1 MTKVAGITA
10 SRAPYLAAAAIA
22 SGPLMLSV
30 TTTALGQS
38 WEGNHSTDWFTED
51 NWSGDIIPNKTQD
64 VYIDTT
70 APNSAKVT
78 NKTTNGTA
86 GAQRLHVGERGEGT
100 LTVSD
105 GGAVSSTHGYIGH
118 FSGSTG
124 TVEVTSTGAAWDNSV
139 DLFIGD
145 YGDGTL
151 RVSDG
156 GAVSSEWG
164 YVGYNS
170 GSTGTVEV
178 TGIGSTLEILETLYI
193 GEGGEGTLTISEGGS
208 VIGTNGYIGGNNGS
222 TGSVEVTGTGA
233 TWSNSNILLVGEHG
247 DSTLTVSD
255 GGVVSSAYGI
265 IGGGSDSTGTV
276 EVTGTGTTWNNSSS
290 LQVGLGGD
298 GTLTIFEG
306 ATVSVSGATE
316 LGAVSTSSGV
326 LNIGAGSGETAVAAG
341 TLDASTVEFG
351 DGMAKLVFNHTDET
365 GAYQF
370 DADLASTGS
379 GTHSIVHESGWTD
392 LSGNNANFTGTTV
405 VNGGTLSVSGSLGSS
420 SGIIGSQSGSTGI
433 VEISGIGSIWENSED
448 LYIGEHGE
456 GTLTISNG
464 GAVSDV
470 NGFIANSSGSIG
482 TVEVTGTGSTWS
494 NSSTLYVG
502 EDGDGTVAVS
512 DGGAVSSRNGYIGDN
527 NGSTGSVEVT
537 GIGSTWDNSGIL
549 VVGASGRGTLT
560 VSDGGAVSNA
570 TGYIG
575 SSSVSTGTVEVTGTG
590 ANWENSDT
598 LFVGHDGEGTLTIS
612 EGATVSVSG
621 ATELGSSSTGS
632 GVLNIGAAAGDSALG
647 AGVLNSATLTF
658 GTGTGTINF
667 NHTDTD
673 YIFTP
678 QIVGNGAVHQLS
690 GTTILS
696 TTNSGYTG
704 GTTVSGGVLDVRNGN
719 ALANTG
725 DVSVNGG
732 RLLITNTETVGDTA
746 VSGGSLEIGTGATLF
761 ADAFTLTDGTVT
773 GGTLKGSSY
782 TVENGNIDT
791 ALTGTGPLTKTGTGI
806 VRLTGTN
813 TYTGG
818 TTVSEGVLVV
828 DGSISDVTINGGTL
842 GGSGTI
848 NGSATVTSGTI
859 SVGNSPGTLTIGG
872 DLNLTSASVLDFE
885 LGSPS
890 GTAGVD
896 SDLITVGDDLTLDG
910 SLNVTD
916 AGGFDAGVYNLITYG
931 GSLTDNGLVV
941 GTAPTGFLYNVQTA
955 TAGQVNLLVNP
966 DQLSFWNGAVTSAD
980 GTVHGGSGTWSTAGT
995 NWTDA
1000 TGSASAPHQPD
1011 STLIFQ
1017 GTPGTVTVDSAGV
1030 SVSTGMQFAT
1040 DGYSI
1045 LGGDI
1050 TLTGEAGFRVGDGTS
1065 AGAGYSA
1072 IVASNLTGTGSLEKN
1087 GFGKLVLTGTNTYTG
1102 DIIVSGGKLVV
1113 NGTIGDV
1120 TVDGGSLGGSGTI
1133 IGSATVTSGTIAAG
1147 NSPGTLTIGGDLN
1160 LTSASVLDFEL
1171 GSPSGTAGV
1180 DSDLIAVGGDLTLDG
1195 SLNVT
1200 DAGGFDAGVYNLI
1213 TYGGSLINNGLVV
1226 GTAPTGFLYNV
1237 QTATAGQVNLLVNPD
1252 QLSFWNGAVT
1262 SADGTVHGGSGAWS
1276 SAGTNWTDATGSA
1289 SAPYQPNST
1298 LIFQGTPGTIT
1309 VDSAGGSVSKGMQF
1323 AVDGYSVTGG
1333 DVALNARSQFDNIS
1347 FRVGDGT
1354 NLGTGFTSTIA
1365 SNLTGTGSLQK
1376 TGLGTLVLT
1385 GDNTY
1390 NGSTTVS
1397 EGVLE
1402 FRDGATLSE
1411 GQFFRVGGSAT
1422 ASLIIADGSDVS
1434 ARIYTF
1440 VATGAG
1446 SSGAVTVTGPGTRF
1460 QAGSTFGIGYHG
1472 NGALSIL
1479 EGGLVSGI
1487 SGNIGSYAGST
1498 GTVEVTGEGSHWKND
1513 FGLDT
1518 QGISLAVGR
1527 DGTGT
1532 LTIAE
1537 GGRVTSQKGVI
1548 GSGAGSSGD
1557 VVVTGD
1563 GSLWENSHYM
1573 NIGLLGRGTLTISD
1587 GGVVEVENSAY
1598 LGRMTGSSG
1607 TLNIGAAADDLAQ
1620 AAGVLDAAA
1629 VKFGDGAGV
1638 INFNHTDT
1646 DYTFSADISGT
1657 GSVNQLAGTTIL
1669 TGTNT
1674 YTGGTTVSGG
1684 KLVVNGTIGNVTI
1697 NGGSLGGSGTVGAV
1711 AFNSGAVIAPGNS
1724 IGTLNATSLVFNSG
1738 STFEVEL
1745 NDGGNAAGINNDLLD
1760 ASGTVTINGGTVHV
1774 KPENGT
1780 DDGSTYAA
1788 NTVYTIISA
1797 VGGVSGTF
1805 DSSTPTDDFAFLDFA
1820 LSYDASNVYLS
1831 SQMATSTFCIPGM
1844 SSNQCATGEGT
1855 FSLGSGSL
1863 FNSVLNLSNSDAPE
1877 ALDQLSGEAH
1887 ASIKTAL
1894 IEDSRFVREAAL
1906 NRVRI
1911 AMDSIAVDGQE
1922 QVEKRVGESLAF
1934 WGQSFGS
1941 WGRWSGNSNAAAL
1954 DRSIGGFLLGGDVQ
1968 IGENSRLGFF
1978 GGYDNSSFKVNSRT
1992 TSATADTLHLGA
2004 YGGTEFG
2011 PLGLRA
2017 GASYAW
2023 HDIDTTRSV
2032 AFTGFAEN
2040 LSGSHTAQTAQ
2051 IFGEAGYR
2059 FDYAATSLEPFANLS
2074 YIQLSSDGYSET
2086 GGSAALKAG
2095 RQTMDS
2101 TFTSIGLRAETW
2113 AKLGQFAAKLSAQAA
2128 WQHAFGDVT
2137 PVANHAF
2144 AGGDDFSVAGIPIAR
2159 DALLLN
2165 LGTSVDLGRNTTL
2178 DLAYDGQ
2185 FGSGFTDQGLKA
2197 NIAVKF

>member
-1 MTKVAGITA
+1 MTKVAGTTA
-10 SRAPYLAAAAIA
+10 SRAPHLAAVLIA
-22 SGPLMLSV
+22 SGPLMLSGG
-30 TTTALGQS
+30 TDALGQT
-38 WEGNHSTDWFTED
+38 WEGNHSTDWFADD
-51 NWSGDIIPNKTQD
+51 NWSRDIVPNSTQD

-124 TVEVTSTGAAWDNSV
+124 TVEVTGTGAAWDNSV

-151 RVSDG
+151 TVSDG

-233 TWSNSNILLVGEHG
+233 TWNNSNILLVGEHG

-316 LGAVSTSSGV
+316 LGAGSTSSGV
-326 LNIGAGSGETAVAAG
+326 LNIGAGSGETATGAG
-341 TLDASTVEFG
+341 MLDASTVEFG
-351 DGMAKLVFNHTDET
+351 DGTATLVFNHTGET

-370 DADLASTGS
+370 DSELSSTGS

-433 VEISGIGSIWENSED
+433 VEISGIDSIWENSED

-464 GAVSDV
+464 GAVS
-470 NGFIANSSGSIG
+470 NKEGHIGYNPSSTGS
-482 TVEVTGTGSTWS
+482 VEVIGAGSTWN
-494 NSSTLYVG
+494 NSSRLYVG
-502 EDGDGTVAVS
+502 RGGEGILTVS
-512 DGGAVSSRNGYIGDN
+512 DGGAVSSTHGTIGYN
-527 NGSTGSVEVT
+527 SGSIGSVEVT
-537 GIGSTWDNSGIL
+537 GIGSTWVNSSWL
-549 VVGASGRGTLT
+549 NVGHGTLMVSDGGVVRNT
-560 VSDGGAVSNA
+560 WSFIGAHGGLNSAVEVSGAGSTWVNSSWLYVGGAGESTLRVSDGGAVRNNNSI
-570 TGYIG
+570 IG
-575 SSSVSTGTVEVTGTG
+575 NYSSTNSSVEVTGTG
-590 ANWENSDT
+590 STWVSSGELT
-598 LFVGHDGEGTLTIS
+598 VGEDGDGALTIS
-612 EGATVSVSG
+612 EDATVSVSR
-621 ATELGSSSTGS
+621 ATLLGSKSTGS
-632 GVLNIGAAAGDSALG
+632 GILNIGAAAGDAAVG
-647 AGVLNSATLTF
+647 AGVLNTATVTF
-658 GTGTGTINF
+658 GPGTGTINF

-673 YIFTP
+673 YIFIP

-704 GTTVSGGVLDVRNGN
+704 GTTVSGGVLDVRNGD

-725 DVSVNGG
+725 EVNVSGG
-732 RLLITNTETVGDTA
+732 RLLITDTETVGDTMLT
-746 VSGGSLEIGTGATLF
+746 GGSLEISTGATLF
-761 ADAFTLTDGTVT
+761 ADAFLLTDGTVT
-773 GGTLKGSSY
+773 GGTLEGSSY
-782 TVENGNIDT
+782 TLENGNIGT
-791 ALTGTGPLTKTGTGI
+791 ALTGSGALTKTGIGT
-806 VRLTGTN
+806 VNLTGTN

-828 DGSISDVTINGGTL
+828 
-842 GGSGTI
+842 
-848 NGSATVTSGTI
+848 
-859 SVGNSPGTLTIGG
+859 
-872 DLNLTSASVLDFE
+872 
-885 LGSPS
+885 
-890 GTAGVD
+890 
-896 SDLITVGDDLTLDG
+896 
-910 SLNVTD
+910 
-916 AGGFDAGVYNLITYG
+916 
-931 GSLTDNGLVV
+931 
-941 GTAPTGFLYNVQTA
+941 
-955 TAGQVNLLVNP
+955 
-966 DQLSFWNGAVTSAD
+966 
-980 GTVHGGSGTWSTAGT
+980 
-995 NWTDA
+995 
-1000 TGSASAPHQPD
+1000 
-1011 STLIFQ
+1011 
-1017 GTPGTVTVDSAGV
+1017 
-1030 SVSTGMQFAT
+1030 
-1040 DGYSI
+1040 
-1045 LGGDI
+1045 
-1050 TLTGEAGFRVGDGTS
+1050 
-1065 AGAGYSA
+1065 
-1072 IVASNLTGTGSLEKN
+1072 
-1087 GFGKLVLTGTNTYTG
+1087 
-1102 DIIVSGGKLVV
+1102 

-1120 TVDGGSLGGSGTI
+1120 TVNGGSLGGSGTI
-1133 IGSATVTSGTIAAG
+1133 NGSATVTSGTIAAG
-1147 NSPGTLTIGGDLN
+1147 NSPGTLTIDGDLN
-1160 LTSASVLDFEL
+1160 LTSASILDFEL

-1213 TYGGSLINNGLVV
+1213 TYGGSLTDNGLAVGTAPTGFLYNVQTATAGRVNLLVNPDQLSFWNGAVTSADGTVHGGSGTWSVAGTNWTDATGSAGAPYQPDSTLIFQGTTGTVTVDSAGVSVSKGMQFAADGYTVTGGDITMNAPDTISFRVGDGTSSGADFTSTIASNLTGTGSLDKTGLGTLVLMGDNTYTGGTTVSGGKLVVNGSIGDVTVDGGSLGGSGTIGGSVSVASGTIATGNSPGTLTIGDDLNLTSASVLDFELSSPSGTAGADSDLIAVGGDLTLDGSLNVIDAGGFDAGVYNLITYGGSLTDNGLAV

-1262 SADGTVHGGSGAWS
+1262 SADGTVHGGSGTWS
-1276 SAGTNWTDATGSA
+1276 VAGTNWTDATGSA
-1289 SAPYQPNST
+1289 SAPYQSDST
-1298 LIFQGTPGTIT
+1298 LIFQGTTGTVT
-1309 VDSAGGSVSKGMQF
+1309 VDSAGVSVSKGMQF
-1323 AVDGYSVTGG
+1323 AADDYTVTGG
-1333 DVALNARSQFDNIS
+1333 DVALTGPVQ

-1354 NLGTGFTSTIA
+1354 AAGAGYTATIA
-1365 SNLTGTGSLQK
+1365 SNLTGTSSLEK
-1376 TGLGTLVLT
+1376 IGFGKLV
-1385 GDNTY
+1385 
-1390 NGSTTVS
+1390 
-1397 EGVLE
+1397 
-1402 FRDGATLSE
+1402 
-1411 GQFFRVGGSAT
+1411 
-1422 ASLIIADGSDVS
+1422 
-1434 ARIYTF
+1434 
-1440 VATGAG
+1440 
-1446 SSGAVTVTGPGTRF
+1446 
-1460 QAGSTFGIGYHG
+1460 
-1472 NGALSIL
+1472 
-1479 EGGLVSGI
+1479 
-1487 SGNIGSYAGST
+1487 
-1498 GTVEVTGEGSHWKND
+1498 
-1513 FGLDT
+1513 
-1518 QGISLAVGR
+1518 
-1527 DGTGT
+1527 
-1532 LTIAE
+1532 
-1537 GGRVTSQKGVI
+1537 
-1548 GSGAGSSGD
+1548 
-1557 VVVTGD
+1557 
-1563 GSLWENSHYM
+1563 
-1573 NIGLLGRGTLTISD
+1573 
-1587 GGVVEVENSAY
+1587 
-1598 LGRMTGSSG
+1598 
-1607 TLNIGAAADDLAQ
+1607 
-1620 AAGVLDAAA
+1620 
-1629 VKFGDGAGV
+1629 
-1638 INFNHTDT
+1638 
-1646 DYTFSADISGT
+1646 
-1657 GSVNQLAGTTIL
+1657 L

-1684 KLVVNGTIGNVTI
+1684 ELVVNGTIGDVTV

-1711 AFNSGAVIAPGNS
+1711 AFHSGAVIAPGNS

-1745 NDGGNAAGINNDLLD
+1745 NDGGNAAGINNDLLA
-1760 ASGTVTINGGTVHV
+1760 ASGPVTINGGTVHV

-1788 NTVYTIISA
+1788 NTVYSILSA

-1805 DSSTPTDDFAFLDFA
+1805 DSPAPTDDFAFLDFA
-1820 LSYDASNVYLS
+1820 LSYDANNVYLG
-1831 SQMATSTFCIPGM
+1831 SQMASSTFCISGM
-1844 SSNQCATGEGT
+1844 SANQCATGEGA
-1855 FSLGSGSL
+1855 FSLGSGDL
-1863 FNSVLNLSNSDAPE
+1863 FNSVLNLSNADVPG

-1894 IEDSRFVREAAL
+1894 IEDSRFAREAAL
-1906 NRVRI
+1906 SRVRI
-1911 AMDSIAVDGQE
+1911 AMDSVAADGQE
-1922 QVEKRVGESLAF
+1922 QVEQRVGESLAF

-1941 WGRWSGNSNAAAL
+1941 WGRWSGNSNAAGL

-1968 IGENSRLGFF
+1968 IGENSHLGFF
-1978 GGYDNSSFKVNSRT
+1978 GGYDNSSFEVNGRT
-1992 TSATADTLHLGA
+1992 SSATADTLHLGA

-2011 PLGLRA
+2011 PLGVRA
-2017 GASYAW
+2017 GGSYAW

-2040 LSGSHTAQTAQ
+2040 LSGSYTVRIAQ

-2059 FDYAATSLEPFANLS
+2059 FDYAATSLEPFANIS
-2074 YIQLSSDGYSET
+2074 YIQLSGDGYSET

-2101 TFTSIGLRAETW
+2101 TFTSIGLRAETR
-2113 AKLGQFAAKLSAQAA
+2113 ANLGQFNAKLSAQAA

-2137 PVANHAF
+2137 PVVNHAF

-2165 LGTSVDLGRNTTL
+2165 LEASVELGRNTTL
-2178 DLAYDGQ
+2178 GLAYDGR

-2197 NIAVKF
+2197 NIALKF